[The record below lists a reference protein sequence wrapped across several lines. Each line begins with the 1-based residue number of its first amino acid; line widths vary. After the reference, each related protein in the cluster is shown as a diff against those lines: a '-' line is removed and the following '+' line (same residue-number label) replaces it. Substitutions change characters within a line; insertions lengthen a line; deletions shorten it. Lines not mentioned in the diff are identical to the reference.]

1 MNFHEELKLFVFDYL
16 TNDKTNAAL
25 LLDGEWGTGKTYYVK
40 NALIPFLEAK
50 KKQVVYV
57 SLYGVEDAE
66 SLSKNIFTESRL
78 KAVNSTA
85 GTIISGTAKTVIRGI
100 SSYFGV
106 DLNLS
111 LIHISEPTRH

>member
-1 MNFHEELKLFVFDYL
+1 MNFHEELNSFVFDYL

-25 LLDGEWGTGKTYYVK
+25 LLDGEWGTGKTYYIK

-50 KKQVVYV
+50 KKQVGYV
-57 SLYGVEDAE
+57 SLYGVEGTE

-85 GTIISGTAKTVIRGI
+85 RTISPALPKRLYVVFLVI
-100 SSYFGV
+100 
-106 DLNLS
+106 LE
-111 LIHISEPTRH
+111 LILMAELRNGEN